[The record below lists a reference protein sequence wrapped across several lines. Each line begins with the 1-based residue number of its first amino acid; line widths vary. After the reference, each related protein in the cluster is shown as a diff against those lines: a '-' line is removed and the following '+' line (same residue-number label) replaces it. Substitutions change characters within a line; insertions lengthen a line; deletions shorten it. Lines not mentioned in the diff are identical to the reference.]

1 MPIVVGDLK
10 FFASERMIDN
20 LSAVPGVGGGGYMSQ
35 TQVVDGTQ
43 NNVFP
48 DVMPGDRVAG
58 VVQLRQVY
66 PSVLSADNAAMSNAA
81 AGVTVRP
88 TDANVEIV
96 AFSAPGTSSA
106 AAAAAVGTKWQV
118 PYVDSTYGDASN
130 ATGGASTIG
139 YAGPETIVVGDLV
152 SIRRPAYQWW
162 NGASYQQIAAGE
174 YGVRIVTAVSGATL
188 TVDGSASGW
197 DIYDGKLVVV
207 RLTSLAALGGGT
219 RVSAV
224 SHTTAGASASD
235 DEITIDKLWAA
246 VQLPGASTINES
258 GEPSA
263 RLGML
268 PLYLPGD
275 VLLIENGSTRESVV
289 VEHVN
294 YATGVVTLTAGLVNA
309 FASGSK
315 VTRPVHLGTLQAA
328 ANNVL
333 AQQTWTRTWSDAL
346 IGASIASRYSGAL
359 PVTNDGA
366 TTDRWAC
373 VFTSATAYNLLS
385 ERLGQIGTGSTAT
398 DYAPLNPATN
408 QPYFTLLATGWGSG
422 WLPGNVLRFN
432 TQAAAAPIWL
442 QRLVMPGAAGGTDKA
457 TLFLRG
463 DVDA

>member
-1 MPIVVGDLK
+1 MAIVAGDLK
-10 FFASERMIDN
+10 FIASERMIDN
-20 LSAVPGVGGGGYMSQ
+20 LSTVAGVGGGGHMSQ
-35 TQVVDGTQ
+35 TEVVDGTE

-66 PSVLSADNAAMSNAA
+66 PIVLSGDNDVLSNAA
-81 AGVTVRP
+81 SGLTVRP
-88 TDANVEIV
+88 TDANVEVV
-96 AFSAPGTSSA
+96 AFTATGTSSA

-130 ATGGASTIG
+130 ATGGDSTIG

-315 VTRPVHLGTLQAA
+315 VTRPVPLGVLQAA
-328 ANNVL
+328 ANNVF
-333 AQQTWTRTWSDAL
+333 AQQTWTRVWSNAA
-346 IGASIASRYSGAL
+346 IGAGISARYSGAI
-359 PVTNDGA
+359 TMSNKGGA
-366 TTDRWAC
+366 TDRWAC
-373 VFTSATAYNLLS
+373 VFTSSTQFNLSS
-385 ERLGQIGTGSTAT
+385 ERLGQIATGNVGT
-398 DYAPLNPATN
+398 DFLPLNPMTSE
-408 QPYFTLLATGWGSG
+408 PYFTLLATGWGSG

-432 TQAAAAPIWL
+432 TRAASAPIWL
-442 QRLVMPGAAGGTDKA
+442 SRLVKPSAAAGTVQA